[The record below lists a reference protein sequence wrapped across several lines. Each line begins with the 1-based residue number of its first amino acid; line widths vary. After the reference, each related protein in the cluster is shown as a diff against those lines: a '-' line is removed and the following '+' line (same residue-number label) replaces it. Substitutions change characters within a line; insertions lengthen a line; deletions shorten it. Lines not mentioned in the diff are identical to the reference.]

1 MIKNKQLGFTLVE
14 LMITVAVIGILAAI
28 AMPNYTEYVQRGRR
42 QQAQTQLI
50 QAQQFMERF
59 YSENYR
65 YDQNASGTAISN
77 FIGASGTRF
86 STSPSMGEG
95 TAVYNITVSTTVKET
110 VGGVE
115 KDVTTRDQYV
125 ITTTRKTATSMATD
139 RCGDFTI
146 DHLGRKSIV
155 KDTWSTTA
163 SGTTLAEAILSCW
176 K

>member
-1 MIKNKQLGFTLVE
+1 MRRDMNKNKHLGFTLIE

-65 YDQNASGTAISN
+65 YDQNASGTAITD
-77 FIGASGTRF
+77 FIGASGSRF
-86 STSPSMGEG
+86 STSPPAGEG
-95 TAVYNITVSTTVKET
+95 TAAFNITVATT
-110 VGGVE
+110 G
-115 KDVTTRDQYV
+115 RDQYTLTATR
-125 ITTTRKTATSMATD
+125 ITTASMAGD
-139 RCGDFTI
+139 RCGDFTM

-155 KDTWSTTA
+155 ASTWNTTK
-163 SGTTLAEAILSCW
+163 SGATLAEAILSCW